1 MKKTKRIFNV
11 KAKPVDKRPSLMIS
25 LNASSVL
32 YKLVDNFFN
41 DGTKIDDMYKP
52 AIESLENKIENFNK
66 LEWEQKVILLDMIL
80 KL

>member
-11 KAKPVDKRPSLMIS
+11 KKPVDKRPSLMIS